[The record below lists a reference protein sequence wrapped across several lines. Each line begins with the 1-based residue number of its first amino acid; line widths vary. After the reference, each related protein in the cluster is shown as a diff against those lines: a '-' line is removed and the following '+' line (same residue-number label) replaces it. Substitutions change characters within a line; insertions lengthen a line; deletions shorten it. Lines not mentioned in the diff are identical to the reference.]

1 MMEIVMDKTTKKQK
15 MLYIKNLRKNGFRK
29 LSKRQKWENYKFVE
43 IIDTDFIFVKDRKKS
58 LYFGKEVEDAII
70 RYNNTDDLKI

>member
-29 LSKRQKWENYKFVE
+29 LSKDKN
-43 IIDTDFIFVKDRKKS
+43 
-58 LYFGKEVEDAII
+58 GKIT
-70 RYNNTDDLKI
+70 NLLK

>member
-43 IIDTDFIFVKDRKKS
+43 IIDKAYYS
-58 LYFGKEVEDAII
+58 LV
-70 RYNNTDDLKI
+70 